1 MSSKIKRI
9 SLEIRPD
16 PNQLGGAFAT
26 HIHTETGVVLIV
38 GHAVIKDSQIKLTV
52 KACEYLPHAKGKKAC
67 RTKS

>member
-1 MSSKIKRI
+1 
-9 SLEIRPD
+9 
-16 PNQLGGAFAT
+16 
-26 HIHTETGVVLIV
+26 V